1 MKGMVIVESGAKG
14 KKVKQY
20 LGRGFIVD
28 SCKGHVQDLPGY
40 AAKDK
45 KQAKKAM
52 WASKPDSLPDP
63 PWDWTD
69 SNAEKTVNGL
79 LKKADKHSVDTV
91 FIATDPDRE
100 GEFIAW
106 RLAQI
111 FSDYKTM
118 RISFNEITKKAVISA
133 IESPREIDLDLVD
146 AAKVRRFMDR
156 LVGFRAS
163 KFSRSWNL
171 TSMGRVQTPT
181 LGFIVEREME
191 RLAFVPQPYFS
202 VNASI
207 EELQF
212 KVRFH
217 EKDDPDAWFD
227 GEGGAHHPERTND
240 QDLANNAV
248 SCLSKSRM
256 LEISEVN
263 MGKRKSVPKP
273 PFSTPSLL
281 KTAGSHPRI
290 GWSTRNI
297 MQVAN
302 DLYQAGFITYIRT
315 DSTRTNPESRN
326 EVREYIASKWGTE
339 FLRDEPGIL
348 GKESKSGST
357 NIQDAHE
364 AIRPTNPKNIEPEGL
379 DKRQKILYNLIW
391 ARFAASQMS
400 NSQYETMGIRGF
412 VDGFEKV
419 WVGSTSWRVHDGWEA
434 AFIGLR
440 KEPNSSPPDIPTNQG
455 DYLKLDEVDENPK
468 LIEDE
473 TKPPS
478 RFRQH
483 SLVETMQNE
492 GIGRPS
498 TYASTIEKLLAR
510 KYVFEE
516 SKALIPSENGVL
528 LWEQV
533 APMYGNGEEDRGV
546 FDADFTAVME
556 SNLDSIENGYE
567 AAPTVW
573 GKFVEQFS
581 NAHNSALEIRRSKP
595 TPKQLN
601 YMKQLLHT
609 LEEEERSAILGGLQP
624 EEISGER
631 AKEVIDELT
640 SRNIVTGPSEKQ
652 ISFIYKLIESLDIS
666 DKDASEIVGIGSF
679 DELTGGRDGSASAL
693 ISILKD
699 RQSEKP
705 RPPTVKQIKYLRDLL
720 KKSKNDEAEV
730 CSKFDCSSIEE
741 LSFQQV
747 SLLIGD
753 YRRVSRK
760 KSEG

>member
-14 KKVKQY
+14 KKIKQY

-40 AAKDK
+40 SAKDK
-45 KQAKKAM
+45 KQARKAM

-69 SNAEKTVNGL
+69 TNAERTVRGL
-79 LKKADKHSVDTV
+79 LKKAEKHSVDTV

-106 RLAQI
+106 RLAEI
-111 FSDYKTM
+111 FSGYKTM

-133 IESPREIDLDLVD
+133 IESPREIDLGLVD

-156 LVGFRAS
+156 LVGFRSS

-191 RLAFVPQPYFS
+191 RRAFVPQPYFS

-207 EELQF
+207 CEIPF

-217 EKDDPDAWFD
+217 EKNDPEAWFD
-227 GEGGAHHPERTND
+227 GEGGVHHPERTND
-240 QDLANNAV
+240 RDLATSAV
-248 SCLSKSRM
+248 SSLSKSKT
-256 LEISEVN
+256 LEISEVK
-263 MGKRKSVPKP
+263 MGKRSSTPKP

-281 KTAGSHPRI
+281 RTAGSHPKI
-290 GWSTRNI
+290 GWSTKRI

-315 DSTRTNPESRN
+315 DSTRTNPESRK
-326 EVREYIASKWGTE
+326 EIRDHIASKWGPE
-339 FLRDEPGIL
+339 FLREDPGIV
-348 GKESKSGST
+348 GKERQSGQAG
-357 NIQDAHE
+357 IQDAHE
-364 AIRPTNPKNIEPEGL
+364 AIRPTDPKNVDPEGL

-391 ARFAASQMS
+391 SRFAASQMS
-400 NSQYETMGIRGF
+400 NSRYETMSIKGAVEGF
-412 VDGFEKV
+412 QKV

-434 AFIGLR
+434 AYIGLR
-440 KEPNSSPPDIPTNQG
+440 KDPNLTPPEIPTDIG
-455 DYLKLDEVDENPK
+455 AKLKLDGGKENPK

-483 SLVETMQNE
+483 SLVEKMQNE

-510 KYVFEE
+510 KYVFED
-516 SKALIPSENGVL
+516 SKALVPSENGVL

-533 APMYGNGEEDRGV
+533 APMYGNGEENRGV
-546 FDADFTAVME
+546 FDAEFTAVME
-556 SNLDSIENGYE
+556 ASLDSIENGNE
-567 AAPTVW
+567 AAPKIW
-573 GKFVEQFS
+573 DRFVEQFS

-609 LEEEERSAILGGLQP
+609 LEEGEIAEILGGLEP
-624 EEISGER
+624 DEISGER

-640 SRNIVTGPSEKQ
+640 SRNIATGPSEKQ
-652 ISFIYKLIESLDIS
+652 ISFIYKLIESLEMS
-666 DKDASEIVGIGSF
+666 DKEASEIIGIGSF
-679 DELTGGRDGSASAL
+679 DELTGGRDGSASSL
-693 ISILKD
+693 ISILKEM
-699 RQSEKP
+699 QSEKP
-705 RPPTVKQIKYLRDLL
+705 RPPTEKQIKYLRDLL
-720 KKSKNDEAEV
+720 KKSKVEENEV
-730 CSKFDCSSIEE
+730 CLRFECSTIEE
-741 LSFQQV
+741 LTFQQV

-753 YRRVSRK
+753 YRRLSR
-760 KSEG
+760 GNN